1 MKWAKWLVD
10 HATTVVVGVLAI
22 LILGFSAYN
31 SLPREAAPD
40 ITIPVVV
47 VTTVYPGVS
56 PEDIET
62 LVTVPME
69 RKLKDVKDVD
79 KLSST
84 SYEGASSIIMEFD
97 PDVDIDEA
105 LPKVREKVDA
115 ADSDLPED
123 AEDPIV
129 SEISFSDIPILIVTM
144 TGTEPDGSTM
154 DEEKLKDLAEDLK
167 DEIEANVEG
176 VLEVKVA
183 GGLTREISV
192 QLNPDRMRL
201 YDLSFGQ
208 VMGALA
214 NENVNI
220 PGGNVDA
227 QEADYLLRVPGEF
240 TSASDI
246 ENVPV
251 KNVGGQT
258 IFVRDVGRVIDG
270 YADRATY
277 SRMNGTP
284 SISLSVQKRV
294 GENIVDIAKG
304 TMATVEAQS
313 ETWPEGVEYAF
324 IADQS
329 REIEAMVSELE
340 NNIISGL
347 ILVVLVLVFF
357 MGFRNSLFVG
367 LAIPL
372 SMLVSFVVL
381 QFMGITLNMV
391 VLFSLIL
398 ALGMLVDNAIVI
410 VENIYRHVESG
421 MDLGPASVK
430 GVSEVAV
437 PVATSTLTTV
447 LAFAPMLFWGGI
459 MGQFMGYLP
468 KTLIIVLTSS
478 LFVALF
484 IIPTATS
491 RMMKAIPLADGA
503 VPSEEQIPETGL
515 YGAAMRVYK
524 RILEWSIDHRYLSF
538 FGVGM
543 GSLVA
548 TFVIYGMFNHG
559 TEFFPATDPARAF
572 VQITMPNG
580 TKIEKTDEVARRVEQ
595 ILGQEPDVD
604 TFVTEV
610 GVSGGDGGFTGGSSV
625 PHAARLTID
634 FKPSL
639 SKAREGEAV
648 REGLSADAINRI
660 REVASQAT
668 GAKIK
673 VDKEE
678 TGPPVGKPIEVQIRG
693 EDFHQLGQVSADLQ
707 RELAKLSSPVD
718 ADERSS
724 WTIVDMSDDY
734 KVGRPELRLEVD
746 RAAAKRVGTNTVMV
760 ANTVRTAVAGAKAT
774 TLREGDEEYDIV
786 VEMDDAYKQDIQ
798 AILDLRVPGK
808 DNAMVPLSVLAGFET
823 RGGSGSIK
831 HLDREKLV
839 TISGEV
845 EGARVDLAQAA
856 VAEFVA
862 NYEAPEGVRLSLG
875 GSNEEEQE
883 AAEFLMKAFG
893 AAILMIFLVLV
904 TQFNSVSRPI
914 IIMMSVLL
922 SLIGVLWGLLLT
934 GTPFG
939 IMMTG
944 VGVISLAG
952 VVVNNAIVLLDY
964 VQQCVDEGMEMKD
977 ALVRAGL
984 VRFRPVILTAITTIL
999 GLLPMATGVSVDF
1012 ANVRIITGGES
1023 ADFWGPM
1030 AIAVSFGL
1038 AVATLLTLIMVPTMV
1053 SLSDDISG
1061 LFGRIFKR
1069 APKTAPDSTP
1079 TSVVPSPAK
1088 LIPWIVLPLAA
1099 AAWGAPAQAQDLVT
1113 LDQAISAAEQN
1124 NLDLKILD
1132 EQVFQAET
1140 MVPMAWGTLTPR
1152 VIAGGNWT
1160 RNQQEIE
1167 LDFPV
1172 DDLIFRP
1179 STLEPIFLATH
1190 QDPTEQ
1196 AIIEGVFDEVLAEE
1210 EAALAAAEDEEP
1222 IIITQLSYFDANI
1235 SVVQPLFNPVAVA
1248 GLRGSYQNRDAA
1260 RSDAERARMQI
1271 RAGVTRAYYGLVV
1284 ARESQRIAADSV
1296 ANARDHLAVARRQVD
1311 AGAQPNIVGLQAE
1324 LALARAERMLLDTD
1338 SQIISAEQSFT
1349 RLTGLDA
1356 DVEVQ
1361 MPGELSAPV
1370 QDLDQ
1375 ALSFVESRGDVIA
1388 ADKRVEVAS
1397 FQKRADQ
1404 LGWLPTVDSRFTY
1417 SWTENEGFQGQ
1428 PTFWMFTVSANW
1440 TLWDGGYRL
1449 QTNRQYASQLRVAD
1463 YASQQ
1468 ARLDAEDE
1476 IQRAWQSYER
1486 AQNAYTAVELELS
1499 LATENLRL
1507 SESGFQAGTVTWLEV
1522 SDAQLQLDQARIGLL
1537 SERMNRDMA
1546 ALDLAVA
1553 TGQY

>member
-1 MKWAKWLVD
+1 MNWAKWLVD

-69 RKLKDVKDVD
+69 RKLKEVKDVD
-79 KLSST
+79 KMSST
-84 SYEGASSIIMEFD
+84 SYEGASSIILEFD

-105 LPKVREKVDA
+105 LPKVREKVDGA
-115 ADSDLPED
+115 SSDLPED

-167 DEIEANVEG
+167 DEIEAQVEG

-201 YDLSFGQ
+201 YDVSFGD
-208 VMGALA
+208 VLGALA

-240 TSASDI
+240 ASADDI
-246 ENVPV
+246 QNVPV

-258 IFVRDVGRVIDG
+258 VFVRDVGRVVDG

-284 SISLSVQKRV
+284 SISLSIQKRL

-304 TMATVEAQS
+304 TMTTVEAQS
-313 ETWPEGVEYAF
+313 ESWPEGVEYAF

-381 QFMGITLNMV
+381 QLLGITLNMV
-391 VLFSLIL
+391 VLFALIL

-410 VENIYRHVESG
+410 VENIYRHVEGG
-421 MDLGPASVK
+421 MKLTQASIK

-491 RMMKAIPLADGA
+491 RLMKAVPLAKGA
-503 VPSEEQIPETGL
+503 VASEEVIPESGV
-515 YGAAMRVYK
+515 YGAVMRVYE
-524 RILEWSIDHRYLSF
+524 RILVWSIDHRYLSF

-572 VQITMPNG
+572 VQITMPDG

-595 ILGQEPDVD
+595 ILLQEPDVD

-610 GVSGGDGGFTGGSSV
+610 GVSGGGGGFTGGSSV
-625 PHAARLTID
+625 PHAALLTID
-634 FKPSL
+634 FKPTL
-639 SKAREGEAV
+639 SKARDGEPI
-648 REGLSADAINRI
+648 RGGLSADAINRI
-660 REVASQAT
+660 RNVSSQAT
-668 GAKIK
+668 GAKVV

-693 EDFHQLGQVSADLQ
+693 EDFHQLGQISADLQ
-707 RELAKLSSPVD
+707 RELAKLSSPEG
-718 ADERSS
+718 ADERSA

-734 KVGRPELRLEVD
+734 KVGRPELRLTVD
-746 RAAAKRVGTNTVMV
+746 RAAAKKVGTSTVMV

-774 TLREGDEEYDIV
+774 TLREGDDEYDIV

-808 DNAMVPLSVLAGFET
+808 DNVMVPLSVLAGFET

-845 EGARVDLAQAA
+845 QGMRVDLAQAA
-856 VAEFVA
+856 VAKFVA
-862 NYEAPEGVRLSLG
+862 EYKAPDGVRLSLG

-883 AAEFLMKAFG
+883 AAAFLMKAFG
-893 AAILMIFLVLV
+893 SAILMIFLVLV
-904 TQFNSVSRPI
+904 TQFNSISRPI
-914 IIMMSVLL
+914 IIMVSVLL

-964 VQQCVDEGMEMKD
+964 VQQCLDRGMEVKA

-999 GLLPMATGVSVDF
+999 GLLPMATGVSADF
-1012 ANVRIITGGES
+1012 ANMRIITGGES
-1023 ADFWGPM
+1023 AEFWGPM

-1038 AVATLLTLIMVPTMV
+1038 AVATALTLIMVPTMV
-1053 SLSDDISG
+1053 SISDDMSG
-1061 LFGRIFKR
+1061 LSARLFKR
-1069 APKTAPDSTP
+1069 APRESDDAAPTG
-1079 TSVVPSPAK
+1079 VVPLPAK
-1088 LIPWIVLPLAA
+1088 LIPWIILPLAA
-1099 AAWGAPAQAQDLVT
+1099 VAWASPVQAQGLVT
-1113 LDQAISAAEQN
+1113 LDQAISSAEEN
-1124 NLDLKILD
+1124 NLDLKMLN

-1160 RNQQEIE
+1160 RNEKEIP
-1167 LDFPV
+1167 LDF
-1172 DDLIFRP
+1172 DTESLIFRP
-1179 STLEPIFLATH
+1179 STLEPIFLATNP
-1190 QDPTEQ
+1190 DPGDQ
-1196 AIIEGVFDEVLAEE
+1196 AIIDAVFDEVKLAEDEAFAAAEE
-1210 EAALAAAEDEEP
+1210 EEP
-1222 IIITQLSYFDANI
+1222 ILIQQLSYFDANI
-1235 SVVQPLFNPVAVA
+1235 SVIQPLFNPVAVA
-1248 GLRGSYQNRDAA
+1248 GLRGSYQNRDAV
-1260 RSDAERARMQI
+1260 RSDADRARMQI
-1271 RAGVTRAYYGLVV
+1271 RAAVTQSYYALVV
-1284 ARESQRIAADSV
+1284 ARESQSIAADSV

-1311 AGAQPNIVGLQAE
+1311 AGSVPSIVGLQAE

-1338 SQIISAEQSFT
+1338 SQILSAEQAFA
-1349 RLTGLDA
+1349 RLTGLDPK
-1356 DVEVQ
+1356 VQVQ
-1361 MPGELSAPV
+1361 MPGGMSAPV
-1370 QDLDQ
+1370 QTLDQ
-1375 ALSFVESRGDVIA
+1375 AMTYIDGRPDVLA
-1388 ADKRVEVAS
+1388 ADQRVHVANY
-1397 FQKRADQ
+1397 QKRADQ

-1428 PTFWMFTVSANW
+1428 RTFWMFNVSASW

-1449 QTNRQYASQLRVAD
+1449 QTNRQYASQARMAD
-1463 YASQQ
+1463 YASQK
-1468 ARLDAEDE
+1468 ARLDAQDE
-1476 IQRAWQSYER
+1476 VQLAWQRYER
-1486 AQNAYTAVELELS
+1486 AAEAFEAVELELS

-1507 SESGFQAGTVTWLEV
+1507 SESGFQAGSVTWLQV

-1537 SERMNRDMA
+1537 SERMSRDMA
-1546 ALDLAVA
+1546 ALDLSVA

>member
-1 MKWAKWLVD
+1 MNWAKWLVD

-22 LILGFSAYN
+22 LILGFSAYT

-40 ITIPVVV
+40 ITIPVVI

-69 RKLKDVKDVD
+69 RKLKEVKDVD
-79 KLSST
+79 KMSST
-84 SYEGASSIIMEFD
+84 SFEGASSIMLEFS

-144 TGTEPDGSTM
+144 TGIEPDGSTM

-167 DEIEANVEG
+167 DEIESSVEG

-201 YDLSFGQ
+201 YDVSFGE
-208 VMGALA
+208 VMGALSS
-214 NENVNI
+214 ENVNI

-240 TSASDI
+240 ASADDI
-246 ENVPV
+246 QNVPV

-258 IFVRDVGRVIDG
+258 VFVRDIGRVVDG

-381 QFMGITLNMV
+381 QMLGITLNMV
-391 VLFSLIL
+391 VLFALIL

-410 VENIYRHVESG
+410 VENIYRHVEGG
-421 MDLGPASVK
+421 MDLTKASVK

-491 RMMKAIPLADGA
+491 RLMKAMPLPEGS
-503 VPSEEQIPETGL
+503 VPSEEQIPDSGV
-515 YGAAMRVYK
+515 YGAVMRIYK
-524 RILEWSIDHRYLSF
+524 RILVWSIDHRYLSF

-572 VQITMPNG
+572 VQITMPDG

-595 ILGQEPDVD
+595 ILLEEPDVD

-610 GVSGGDGGFTGGSSV
+610 GVSGGAGFSGGSSV

-634 FKPSL
+634 FKPTL
-639 SKAREGEAV
+639 SKAREGEPIRA
-648 REGLSADAINRI
+648 GLSADAINRI
-660 REVASQAT
+660 RNVSSQAT
-668 GAKIK
+668 GAKVV

-693 EDFHQLGQVSADLQ
+693 EDFHQLGQVSADFQ
-707 RELAKLSSPVD
+707 RELAKLSSPPD
-718 ADERSS
+718 ADERST
-724 WTIVDMSDDY
+724 WTIVDMNDDY
-734 KVGRPELRLEVD
+734 KVGRPELRLTVD
-746 RAAAKRVGTNTVMV
+746 RAAAKKVGTNTVMV

-774 TLREGDEEYDIV
+774 TLREGDDEYDII

-798 AILDLRVPGK
+798 SILDLRVPGK
-808 DNAMVPLSVLAGFET
+808 DNVMVPLSVLAGFET

-839 TISGEV
+839 TITGEV
-845 EGARVDLAQAA
+845 EGMRVDLAQAA

-862 NYEAPEGVRLSLG
+862 EYETPDGVRLSLG

-893 AAILMIFLVLV
+893 SAILMIFLVLV
-904 TQFNSVSRPI
+904 TQFNSISRPI
-914 IIMMSVLL
+914 IIMVSVLL

-964 VQQCVDEGMEMKD
+964 VQQCVDEGMEIKA

-999 GLLPMATGVSVDF
+999 GLLPMATGVSADF
-1012 ANVRIITGGES
+1012 ANLRIITGGES
-1023 ADFWGPM
+1023 AEFWGPM

-1053 SLSDDISG
+1053 SISDDMSG
-1061 LFGRIFKR
+1061 LFGRLFKR
-1069 APKTAPDSTP
+1069 APKEEVDEVP
-1079 TSVVPSPAK
+1079 TRVVPSPAK
-1088 LIPWIVLPLAA
+1088 LVPWLILPLAA
-1099 AAWGAPAQAQDLVT
+1099 AVWGSPAQAQDLVT
-1113 LDQAISAAEQN
+1113 LNQAISAAEEN

-1160 RNQQEIE
+1160 RNQKEIP
-1167 LDFPV
+1167 LDF
-1172 DDLIFRP
+1172 DMDGLIFRP

-1190 QDPTEQ
+1190 QDPAEQ
-1196 AIIEGVFDEVLAEE
+1196 AIIDAVFDEVELAEE
-1210 EAALAAAEDEEP
+1210 EALANADEVEP
-1222 IIITQLSYFDANI
+1222 ILIQQLSYFDANI
-1235 SVVQPLFNPVAVA
+1235 SVIQPLFNPVAVA
-1248 GLRGSYQNRDAA
+1248 GLRGSYQNRDAT
-1260 RSDAERARMQI
+1260 RSDADRARMQI
-1271 RAGVTRAYYGLVV
+1271 RAAVTQSYYALVV

-1311 AGAQPNIVGLQAE
+1311 AGSVPSIVGLQAE

-1338 SQIISAEQSFT
+1338 SQILSAEQAFA
-1349 RLTGLDA
+1349 RLTGLDPK
-1356 DVEVQ
+1356 VQVQ
-1361 MPGELSAPV
+1361 MPDGMSAPV
-1370 QDLDQ
+1370 QTLDQ
-1375 ALSFVESRGDVIA
+1375 AMSYVDSRPDVMA
-1388 ADKRVEVAS
+1388 AGQRVEVANY
-1397 FQKRADQ
+1397 QKRADQ

-1428 PTFWMFTVSANW
+1428 RTFWMFSVSANW

-1449 QTNRQYASQLRVAD
+1449 QTNRQYASQVRMAD
-1463 YASQQ
+1463 YASQK
-1468 ARLDAEDE
+1468 ARLDAQDE
-1476 IQRAWQSYER
+1476 IQLAWQRYER
-1486 AQNAYTAVELELS
+1486 AEEAFAAVELELS

-1507 SESGFQAGTVTWLEV
+1507 SETGFQAGSVTWLEV

-1537 SERMNRDMA
+1537 SERMSRDMA